1 MWLGFDLN
9 VRFRFRFF
17 FIDYQRE
24 TFSRGVSGFHSR
36 FGVLPMLFTHL
47 LLGERERER
56 ESGKEGEMTEGG
68 MGEREGGSQGKRAGG
83 RRRKRESLGK

>member
-1 MWLGFDLN
+1 MSDSDLD
-9 VRFRFRFF
+9 FF
-17 FIDYQRE
+17 SLITKGKLSRE
-24 TFSRGVSGFHSR
+24 GSQGSILDLACCLCYS
-36 FGVLPMLFTHL
+36 PICCW
-47 LLGERERER
+47 ERERER